1 MWRLLQYS
9 VLSAV
14 LVTGLSYGLMD
25 YGGKFLVQPG
35 IVGEVMLNVIL
46 LLIPTG
52 DEYLKLPAQS
62 YLLLNVLIYSA
73 AIFAVLV
80 LLSLARTSR
89 QR

>member
-9 VLSAV
+9 ILFAV

-25 YGGKFLVQPG
+25 YGGKILVQPG

-52 DEYLKLPAQS
+52 DEYLKLPAHS
-62 YLLLNVLIYSA
+62 YLILNVLIYSA
-73 AIFAVLV
+73 AIFAVLF
-80 LLSLARTSR
+80 LLNLARTSR